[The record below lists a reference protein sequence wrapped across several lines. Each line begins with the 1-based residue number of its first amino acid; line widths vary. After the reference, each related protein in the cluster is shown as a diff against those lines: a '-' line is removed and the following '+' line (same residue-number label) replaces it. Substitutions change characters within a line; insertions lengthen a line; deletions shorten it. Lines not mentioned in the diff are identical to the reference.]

1 MGGLGLRT
9 LNVGKQ
15 VGANKKDDP
24 GREGVQAIM
33 KSGIREMIRFP
44 LLC

>member
-1 MGGLGLRT
+1 MGGLGLLT
-9 LNVGKQ
+9 LNVGKE

-33 KSGIREMIRFP
+33 KSSIREMIKFP
-44 LLC
+44 FFC